1 MKEMSSETQESDE
14 FALQP
19 TAEDAAGIERV
30 LDSLW
35 IERGA
40 SKNTLASYRS
50 DLALLARWLGPRN
63 IELAQASEQDL
74 RDYIAARAEHHA
86 AEAGRSRKQ
95 SFSGR
100 SQARLISALRR
111 YYRFLL
117 RDGARADDP
126 TAQLRSPRL
135 SRGLPKLLEAAQVE
149 RLLDAP
155 DPATALGL
163 RDRAMLELMYASG
176 LRVSEMVTLKRH
188 QVQLERGL
196 VQLVGKGDK
205 ERVVPMGEPAQD
217 RIADYLSRARPEL
230 AHHHRSD
237 DLFITARGCAM
248 TRQNFWQ
255 IVKRYALQAGITSAL
270 SPHTLR
276 HAFATHLL
284 EHGADLRVV
293 QTLLGHSD
301 LSTTQIYTHV
311 TRVRLRELHA
321 RHHPRG

>member
-1 MKEMSSETQESDE
+1 MKDMS
-14 FALQP
+14 
-19 TAEDAAGIERV
+19 AEPDTVLPLAEQVTTEDLAGIERV

-40 SKNTLASYRS
+40 SRNTLASYRS
-50 DLALLARWLGPRN
+50 DLSLLARWLAPRG
-63 IELAQASEQDL
+63 IELAKAGEDDL
-74 RDYIAARAEHHA
+74 RDYLTARGRAHATAGADQRLRFSAA
-86 AEAGRSRKQ
+86 
-95 SFSGR
+95 
-100 SQARLISALRR
+100 SQARLLSTLRR
-111 YYRFLL
+111 YFRFLV
-117 RDGARADDP
+117 RDGARRDDP
-126 TAQLRSPRL
+126 TARLRSPKMPRA
-135 SRGLPKLLEAAQVE
+135 LPKYLESRQVDSLLN
-149 RLLDAP
+149 AP
-155 DPATALGL
+155 DPGTPLGL

-176 LRVSEMVTLKRH
+176 LRVSELVGLRHH

-196 VQLVGKGDK
+196 VQLVGKGGK

-217 RIADYLSRARPEL
+217 CIEAYLQRARPEL
-230 AHHHRSD
+230 AEGQRSD
-237 DLFITARGCAM
+237 DLFITSRGAAM

-255 IVKRYALQAGITSAL
+255 IIKRYALVAGISTTL

-311 TRVRLRELHA
+311 TRTRLRELHA

>member
-1 MKEMSSETQESDE
+1 MES
-14 FALQP
+14 QP
-19 TAEDAAGIERV
+19 TAALALAQAPAAEDAAGIERV
-30 LDSLW
+30 LDQLW

-40 SKNTLASYRS
+40 SRNTLAAYRS
-50 DLALLARWLGPRN
+50 DLSLLARWLAPRGVP
-63 IELAQASEQDL
+63 LAQADEAIL
-74 RDYIAARAEHHA
+74 REYLAARGRVHQQ
-86 AEAGRSRKQ
+86 AGASDPRLR
-95 SFSGR
+95 FSAR

-111 YYRFLL
+111 YFRFLI
-117 RDGARADDP
+117 RDGARSDDP
-126 TAQLRSPRL
+126 TARLHAPRL
-135 SRGLPKLLEAAQVE
+135 PRALPKLLSTADVD
-149 RLLDAP
+149 RLLEAP
-155 DPATALGL
+155 DVTQTLGL

-176 LRVSEMVTLKRH
+176 LRVTELVTLKHH

-196 VQLVGKGDK
+196 VQVQGKGGK
-205 ERVVPMGEPAQD
+205 ERVVPMGEPACD
-217 RIADYLSRARPEL
+217 WIAQYLRRARPEL
-230 AHHHRSD
+230 ADGSRSD
-237 DLFITARGCAM
+237 DLFITVRGQAM
-248 TRQNFWQ
+248 TRQHFWQ
-255 IVKRYALQAGITSAL
+255 GIKRHAAQAGIQAPL